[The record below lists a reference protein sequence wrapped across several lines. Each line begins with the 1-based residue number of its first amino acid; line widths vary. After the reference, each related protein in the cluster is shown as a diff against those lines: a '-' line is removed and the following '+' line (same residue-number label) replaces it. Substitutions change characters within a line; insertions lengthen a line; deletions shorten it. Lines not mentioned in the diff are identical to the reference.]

1 MADSAEMSTSN
12 QYVKYHISVY
22 QNSQN
27 VSNNTSY
34 VTVDVFF
41 YRNNSGYQTYGTGN
55 VYCRINGTQYSSSV
69 SSSQKIT
76 NSGILLFQWQGNI
89 SHNSDGTKT
98 LTTSAWINIDTPLTS
113 SEQSFSYTLST
124 IPRAATFSD
133 ATNFNDTDNPKIYFR
148 NPGGFKLCLK
158 MEAGGNDHLI
168 VRDNIYPSSPY
179 TFSLTTA
186 ERNSLLQLAPN
197 SNTLS
202 VRFTVGTY
210 LSSGAGDWSYG
221 DRTMTIVS
229 ANPSFS
235 SSQLSYYD
243 NNSTVTNITQNNQL
257 IVQNQSTLYVN
268 FSSATAQKYASISS
282 YQLTFNGS
290 TYSYSSSGT
299 KSLGTI
305 NSSSNL
311 TLSVKAIDS
320 RGNSTTI
327 SKTVTCIA
335 WQPPQATYQIARV
348 NNFESTTNILVS
360 TTISSVNSKNS
371 LQLLQYRTKPS
382 TSSMWSDWI
391 DWIDIQNNIKTQAD
405 FDNTKAFNFQ
415 IQVQDKFSTSTYS
428 FNLNAG
434 QPIIFFD
441 TNKISVGVNTFPS
454 NSNSFETTSLYVNG
468 KSILDLTYP
477 VGSIYLSVSSTSPA
491 TLFGGTWTQL
501 YNRFLIGAGSS
512 YSVNS
517 TGGSTSAS
525 LSTSN
530 MPSHSHSFNATSS
543 STGSHTHGLAR
554 APSGSGYKES
564 YGYTTT
570 ATREQTTYSDSSG
583 SHSHSVSG
591 TTGSSGSGSS
601 FSVIPSYLAVY
612 MWKRTA

>member
-12 QYVKYHISVY
+12 QYIKYHISVY

-27 VSNNTSY
+27 VSNNTSN
-34 VTVDVFF
+34 VTVDVYFW
-41 YRNNSGYQTYGTGN
+41 RSNSGYTTFGIGN
-55 VYCRINGTQYSSSV
+55 VYCKINGSQYSSSV

-76 NSGILLFQWQGNI
+76 NSGIVLFQWNGNI
-89 SHNSDGTKT
+89 SHNSNGTKT
-98 LTTSAWINIDTPLTS
+98 LATSAWINLDTPLTS
-113 SEQSFSYTLST
+113 NEQSYSYTLPT

-133 ATNFNDTDNPKIYFR
+133 ATNFNDTDNPKIYFN

-158 MEAGGNDHLI
+158 MEAVGNDHLI

-197 SNTLS
+197 SNNLS

-221 DRTMTIVS
+221 DRAMTVVS

-243 NNSTVTNITQNNQL
+243 NNSNITNITENNQL
-257 IVQNQSTLYVN
+257 IVQNQSQLYIN
-268 FSSATAQKYASISS
+268 FTSATAVNSTSISS
-282 YQLTFNGS
+282 YQLNFNGS

-299 KSLGTI
+299 KNLGTI

-335 WQPPQATYQIARV
+335 WQAPQTTYQIARV
-348 NNFESTTNILVS
+348 NNFETATNILVS

-382 TSSMWSDWI
+382 TTSTWS
-391 DWIDIQNNIKTQAD
+391 DWIDIQNNIKTQAN

-415 IQVQDKFSTSTYS
+415 IQVQDKFATSTFS

-441 TNKISVGVNTFPS
+441 TNKISVGVNTFLS

-468 KSILDLTYP
+468 KNLSFDTIYP
-477 VGSIYLSVSSTSPA
+477 IGSIYMSVSSTSPA
-491 TLFGGTWTQL
+491 TLFGGSWTQL

-525 LSTSN
+525 LTTSN
-530 MPSHSHSFNATSS
+530 IPSHSHSFSATTS

-554 APSGSGYKES
+554 APEGSGYKES

-583 SHSHSVSG
+583 SHSHS
-591 TTGSSGSGSS
+591 
-601 FSVIPSYLAVY
+601 
-612 MWKRTA
+612 KRDYRLERKRFFV